1 MNHLKLLILSS
12 AVVTLTGC
20 STLTN
25 LYDAYFMAGYD
36 NEEYSLITKIRTHSQ
51 VQVQLCDDQQKAK
64 ETFEY
69 IYYKSVELSNF
80 TQYIPDNQDAYNLSK
95 DMVKLSEQAKEMYNA
110 GKDVSPG
117 FCKLKMQQINRSAET
132 IQKVIGSKPR

>member
-20 STLTN
+20 STLTQ

-51 VQVQLCDDQQKAK
+51 VQLNVCDDQKKAK
-64 ETFEY
+64 ESFEY

>member
-36 NEEYSLITKIRTHSQ
+36 NEEYSLITKIRTHSE
-51 VQVQLCDDQQKAK
+51 VQVELCSDQTQSKN
-64 ETFEY
+64 TFDY
-69 IYYKSVELSNF
+69 IYYKSIELSHF
-80 TQYIPDNQDAYNLSK
+80 TQYIPDNQDAHNLAK
-95 DMVKLSEQAKEMYNA
+95 DMVTLSKQAKDMYIS
-110 GKDVSPG
+110 GKEVSPG
-117 FCKLKMQQINRSAET
+117 FCKLKLQQIVRVTNTA
-132 IQKVIGSKPR
+132 QKVIGNKPR